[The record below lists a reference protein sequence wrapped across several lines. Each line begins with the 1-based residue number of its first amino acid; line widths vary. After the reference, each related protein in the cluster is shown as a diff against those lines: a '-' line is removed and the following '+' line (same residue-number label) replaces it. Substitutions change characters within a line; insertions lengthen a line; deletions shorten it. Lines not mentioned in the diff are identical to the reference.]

1 MEPFKGSL
9 LLLKGPV
16 HFKRETVNGGVHTE
30 KLRTTQLEAKGAK
43 QAKQGAKERKRN
55 CAPEKFPEF
64 LSVAR
69 CGPHH
74 LFSYMRMN
82 LEAGE
87 MLTDARRSSR
97 ELKFASRNLQQ
108 AAHNSL

>member
-1 MEPFKGSL
+1 VKL
-9 LLLKGPV
+9 Y
-16 HFKRETVNGGVHTE
+16 VNRGVHTE

-43 QAKQGAKERKRN
+43 QAKQGTKERKRN

-87 MLTDARRSSR
+87 MLTDAHRSSR